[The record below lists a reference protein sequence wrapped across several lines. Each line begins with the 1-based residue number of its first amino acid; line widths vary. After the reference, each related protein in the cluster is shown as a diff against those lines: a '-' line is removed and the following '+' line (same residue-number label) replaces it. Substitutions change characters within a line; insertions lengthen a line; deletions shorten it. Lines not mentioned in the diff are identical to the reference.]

1 MSIHVRIPS
10 LLRRQ
15 TRGAEVVLI
24 AGETIGEVLEGLEDR
39 FAGLRGKLRD
49 QEGRIRRFVNVYIN
63 DSDVRLMK
71 GTTTPVADGDEVTI
85 IPAVA
90 GG

>member
-10 LLRRQ
+10 ILRRQ
-15 TRGAEVVLI
+15 TRGEEMVLLE
-24 AGETIGEVLEGLEDR
+24 GETIGEVLEGLENR
-39 FAGLRGKLRD
+39 FEGLRGKLRD
-49 QEGRIRRFVNVYIN
+49 QGGGIRRFVNVYIN
-63 DSDVRLMK
+63 DSDVRLLE
-71 GTTTPVADGDEVTI
+71 GITTPVTDGDEVTI

>member
-10 LLRRQ
+10 ILRRQ
-15 TRGAEVVLI
+15 TRGEEIVLLE
-24 AGETIGEVLEGLEDR
+24 GETIGEVLEGLENR
-39 FAGLRGKLRD
+39 FEGLRGKLRD
-49 QEGRIRRFVNVYIN
+49 QGGGIRRFVNVYIN
-63 DSDVRLMK
+63 DSDVRLLK

>member
-10 LLRRQ
+10 ILRRQ
-15 TRGAEVVLI
+15 TRGEEIVLLE
-24 AGETIGEVLEGLEDR
+24 GDTIGEVLEGLEDR
-39 FAGLRGKLRD
+39 FEGLRGKLRD
-49 QEGRIRRFVNVYIN
+49 QGGGIRRFVNVYIN
-63 DSDVRLMK
+63 DSDVRLLK
-71 GTTTPVADGDEVTI
+71 GTITPVTDGDEVTI

>member
-15 TRGAEVVLI
+15 TRGEEVVLI

-71 GTTTPVADGDEVTI
+71 GITTPVADGDEVTI

>member
-10 LLRRQ
+10 ILRRQ
-15 TRGAEVVLI
+15 TRGEEIVLLE
-24 AGETIGEVLEGLEDR
+24 GETIGEVLAGLEDR
-39 FAGLRGKLRD
+39 FEGLRGKLRD
-49 QEGRIRRFVNVYIN
+49 QGGGIRRFVNVYIN
-63 DSDVRLMK
+63 DSDVRLLK
-71 GTTTPVADGDEVTI
+71 GTITPVADGDEVTI